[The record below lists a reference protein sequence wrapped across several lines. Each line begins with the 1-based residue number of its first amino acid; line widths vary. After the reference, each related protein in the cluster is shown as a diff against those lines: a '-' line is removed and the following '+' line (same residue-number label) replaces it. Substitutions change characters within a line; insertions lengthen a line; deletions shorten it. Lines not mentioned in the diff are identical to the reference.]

1 MNVRPWIAIVA
12 ACCALAAAACEGSN
26 VFGSNSLGSSGTTA
40 RTGTV
45 QGSVLAGGSGLGA
58 VPVILVGQDS
68 TSTDATGVFRFDSLA
83 AATYTVSVRVPLGY
97 TLAAGQTGT
106 QNVTV
111 GAGGTA
117 GATFILQRTTTV
129 P

>member
-1 MNVRPWIAIVA
+1 MNVRPWIAIVP

-26 VFGSNSLGSSGTTA
+26 VFGSSLGSSGATA

-45 QGSVLAGGSGLGA
+45 QGTVLAGGSGLGA

-68 TSTDATGVFRFDSLA
+68 TSTSATGVFTFDSLA

-97 TLAAGQTGT
+97 TLAAGQTASRP
-106 QNVTV
+106 VTV

-117 GATFILQRTTTV
+117 GVTIILQQTSIV